1 MRITNQQLEGE
12 IAALG
17 AEADDRLVRA
27 RELFVE
33 SARLRVQ
40 ADHLKRLLEIRSE
53 AGCDSGPDSG
63 LVSFVLVGLI
73 SPDRDEAAPACAVI
87 WTGSADFPKE
97 MQIRVRAGWN
107 RAVPL
112 EAVRYFNDMLDE
124 WKRMSQSQPDT
135 VLAMLSELSAGPV
148 RAIQQGTMQKDRAVV
163 LIEQVLGD
171 ASLMPGAALA
181 K

>member
-1 MRITNQQLEGE
+1 MRITNQQLEDE
-12 IAALG
+12 IATLG
-17 AEADDRLVRA
+17 AEADDKLARA

-33 SARLRVQ
+33 SATLRVQ
-40 ADHLKRLLEIRSE
+40 ADHLRRLLEIRSE
-53 AGCDSGPDSG
+53 AGCESG

-73 SPDRDEAAPACAVI
+73 SPDRDEPVPACAVI
-87 WTGSADFPKE
+87 WTGTADFPTE

-112 EAVRYFNDMLDE
+112 ETVRYFNDLLEE
-124 WKRMSQSQPDT
+124 WKKMTQSKPDT
-135 VLAMLSELSAGPV
+135 VLAMLAELSVGPV
-148 RAIQQGTMQKDRAVV
+148 RAMQQGTIQKDRAAV

-171 ASLMPGAALA
+171 ASFISGAALA